1 MAMDTRK
8 RAGGMALGLAMALA
22 TPGAAQD
29 PSPLGPGVRVRLSM
43 TASRD
48 LLKGTVQALDQNV
61 LSVISD
67 DHQLVKVPRSSITRL
82 ETGWGRKGN
91 ARKGFIIG
99 GLIGVGGGLLVCATD
114 DDDFFDDFDDNT
126 NLSTCDGAGE
136 WIAIPAVVAA
146 TYGGIGALIGH
157 FIKSDRWVELPL
169 HKVRMSIGPSRHG
182 LGLSLSV
189 RF

>member
-1 MAMDTRK
+1 MDTVR
-8 RAGGMALGLAMALA
+8 RAGVMSLGLAVALA
-22 TPGAAQD
+22 APCPAQD
-29 PSPLGPGVRVRLSM
+29 PSPLGPGVRVRLSVV
-43 TASRD
+43 ASRD
-48 LLKGTVQALDQNV
+48 LLKGTVQALDDDV

-67 DHQLVKVPRSSITRL
+67 DHQLVKIPRASITRL

-91 ARKGFIIG
+91 ARKGLIIG

-136 WIAIPAVVAA
+136 WIAVPLLTGAA
-146 TYGGIGALIGH
+146 YGGIGALIGH

-169 HKVRMSIGPSRHG
+169 DKVRVSIGPSRRG

-189 RF
+189 LF

>member
-1 MAMDTRK
+1 MS
-8 RAGGMALGLAMALA
+8 LGLAVALA
-22 TPGAAQD
+22 APGAAQD
-29 PSPLGPGVRVRLSM
+29 PPSLGPGIRVRLAV

-48 LLKGTVQALDQNV
+48 LLKGTVQALDRDV

-67 DHQLVKVPRSSITRL
+67 DHQLVKVPRASITRL

-91 ARKGFIIG
+91 ARKGLVIG
-99 GLIGVGGGLLVCATD
+99 GLIGVGGGLLVCGTD
-114 DDDFFDDFDDNT
+114 DDNFFEGLNDST
-126 NLSTCDGAGE
+126 NLSTCDGGE
-136 WIAIPAVVAA
+136 WVALPLLTGAV
-146 TYGGIGALIGH
+146 YGGVGALIGH

-169 HKVRMSIGPSRHG
+169 DKVRMSVGPSRHG